1 MLSERNSEP
10 DNHSETSI
18 YSHEPSINSQSCN
31 TNSFI
36 STARHTTNSNITA
49 LCTNSDSLLNKK
61 DELLLEAEATGANI
75 LLVTEVRP
83 KNFRDPL
90 TEDDFT
96 IPGFI
101 IYSNVEE
108 TNARGVAIYISEDLN
123 PLVTKIYMNNSF
135 EEQVWVKIRLRG
147 NDSLLIGCIYRNG
160 RSSLQNNK
168 ELRKLMNLICEL
180 NPTHLFT
187 YGDFNF
193 KGIDWDT
200 MEGTTEE
207 EERFVQSIQDSFLHQ
222 HVDETTRYRMGQ
234 RSNLLDL
241 VFTREEGMITDIE
254 YLPPLGA
261 SDHLCLKID
270 INLYAEKPTVE
281 AKYQFH
287 KGNYIQMNE
296 DLKDKKWHELMREAS
311 AEESFMLFSDI
322 LNKVMKDNIPK
333 PSSKYRK
340 RKRLWINR
348 KAFRQRKKKI
358 NVFKRFRI
366 GGIDLEAQAA
376 RKQANALSHLTDK
389 LRKSFERDLAK
400 NAKKNPK
407 GFWKYYQSLTKTRSD
422 IGDIMK
428 SDGTT
433 ASCNKEKAEALN
445 DFFSSVFTNEN
456 ISNIPNLEE
465 KNFDHPLSS
474 IEITPEKV
482 FKKLKKLKK
491 NKSAGPDGFH
501 PRVLWECAEA
511 IKVPLALIFN
521 KSLEEAKLPSEWKL
535 GNIKALYKQ
544 KGKRNNPGNYRPI
557 SLTSVIGKIMEA
569 LIKDEIVEHFMRNEL
584 FCDEQHGF
592 VPGRNCITQLL
603 CCLEAWTVLLD
614 AGYPVDILYLDFRK
628 AFDTVPHKRL
638 LEKLKSYGIRG
649 RLLRWIENFLQDRKQ
664 RVLVGDQKSAWSD
677 VKSGIPQGS
686 VLGPILFAIFINDI
700 PDGLNSLV
708 KIFADDTKSYRAIRD
723 ENDHVTLQEDID
735 TIYSWSEVW
744 QLGFNLDKCHMLPL
758 GFNNKKHLY
767 DINGDIVKT
776 VVEEKDLG
784 IIIDEK
790 LNFHKHILTATKKA
804 NSILGC
810 IRRAIKY
817 KDREMIIPL
826 YIAHVRSRLEYGS
839 VIWNPYLT
847 QDKKR
852 IEYVQ
857 RRATK
862 MINGIRDLDYKSR
875 LIELDLPSLEFRRRC
890 ADMFQV
896 YKIIHEL
903 ERFEREEFFKYSTT
917 KTRGHTKKLFKPRAR
932 LNIRKNSFSH
942 RVIEDWNSLP
952 DNVVCAENLDDF
964 KAGLAKFWETEKF
977 SNPFDD

>member
-1 MLSERNSEP
+1 M
-10 DNHSETSI
+10 
-18 YSHEPSINSQSCN
+18 
-31 TNSFI
+31 
-36 STARHTTNSNITA
+36 
-49 LCTNSDSLLNKK
+49 
-61 DELLLEAEATGANI
+61 
-75 LLVTEVRP
+75 
-83 KNFRDPL
+83 
-90 TEDDFT
+90 
-96 IPGFI
+96 
-101 IYSNVEE
+101 
-108 TNARGVAIYISEDLN
+108 
-123 PLVTKIYMNNSF
+123 
-135 EEQVWVKIRLRG
+135 
-147 NDSLLIGCIYRNG
+147 
-160 RSSLQNNK
+160 
-168 ELRKLMNLICEL
+168 
-180 NPTHLFT
+180 
-187 YGDFNF
+187 
-193 KGIDWDT
+193 
-200 MEGTTEE
+200 
-207 EERFVQSIQDSFLHQ
+207 
-222 HVDETTRYRMGQ
+222 
-234 RSNLLDL
+234 
-241 VFTREEGMITDIE
+241 
-254 YLPPLGA
+254 
-261 SDHLCLKID
+261 
-270 INLYAEKPTVE
+270 
-281 AKYQFH
+281 
-287 KGNYIQMNE
+287 
-296 DLKDKKWHELMREAS
+296 
-311 AEESFMLFSDI
+311 
-322 LNKVMKDNIPK
+322 
-333 PSSKYRK
+333 
-340 RKRLWINR
+340 
-348 KAFRQRKKKI
+348 
-358 NVFKRFRI
+358 
-366 GGIDLEAQAA
+366 
-376 RKQANALSHLTDK
+376 
-389 LRKSFERDLAK
+389 
-400 NAKKNPK
+400 
-407 GFWKYYQSLTKTRSD
+407 
-422 IGDIMK
+422 
-428 SDGTT
+428 
-433 ASCNKEKAEALN
+433 
-445 DFFSSVFTNEN
+445 
-456 ISNIPNLEE
+456 
-465 KNFDHPLSS
+465 
-474 IEITPEKV
+474 
-482 FKKLKKLKK
+482 
-491 NKSAGPDGFH
+491 
-501 PRVLWECAEA
+501 
-511 IKVPLALIFN
+511 
-521 KSLEEAKLPSEWKL
+521 
-535 GNIKALYKQ
+535 
-544 KGKRNNPGNYRPI
+544 
-557 SLTSVIGKIMEA
+557 
-569 LIKDEIVEHFMRNEL
+569 
-584 FCDEQHGF
+584 
-592 VPGRNCITQLL
+592 
-603 CCLEAWTVLLD
+603 
-614 AGYPVDILYLDFRK
+614 
-628 AFDTVPHKRL
+628 
-638 LEKLKSYGIRG
+638 
-649 RLLRWIENFLQDRKQ
+649 QDRKQ